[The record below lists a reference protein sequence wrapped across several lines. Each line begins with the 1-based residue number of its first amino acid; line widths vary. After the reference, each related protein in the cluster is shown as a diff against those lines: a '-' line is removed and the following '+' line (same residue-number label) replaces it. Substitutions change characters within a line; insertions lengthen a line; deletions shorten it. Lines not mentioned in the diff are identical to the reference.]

1 MKIFKKDKNRSL
13 QVARDVVK
21 LAGCNLGDLTSPKFI
36 ESLRAFAAKQDLQK
50 LAEKLKVF
58 FSKNLQ
64 ILKSN
69 LDWDANV
76 GVDLGCS
83 AAGGRL

>member
-1 MKIFKKDKNRSL
+1 MKIFKKDKSRSL

-58 FSKNLQ
+58 FFQ
-64 ILKSN
+64 RIF
-69 LDWDANV
+69 
-76 GVDLGCS
+76 
-83 AAGGRL
+83 RF